1 MRISYNWLQEFVTFD
16 QTPDELAALLTAI
29 GLEATV
35 DVKDYDFTGVVV
47 GKVLSVA
54 PIAGSDHLSLCQVDL
69 GGEVVPVVC
78 GAPNVKAGIFAPIA
92 KVGARLPG
100 GHKITKTKIRG
111 QVSQGMICAADEL
124 GLADDHTGIIV
135 IEGQAQPGQDFKDY
149 LKSTVDAVLDLD
161 LTPNRGDCFSHL
173 GVARDLAAKLG
184 RPLRL
189 PKIKLSEEG
198 PPVEQLARVNVSAP
212 EGCHRYAAR
221 VIQGVKIGPSPDWMA
236 QRLISVGLRPIN
248 NVVDASN
255 YVLMELGHP
264 LHIFDYDR
272 LADHRID
279 VYFAKAGQKFATLD
293 GEQRALTTQHL
304 LIADGAGPVALA
316 GIIGGRE
323 SEVTDATVN
332 VLIESAYFDPAVI
345 RRGSKSLDLS
355 TEASRRFERDTD
367 VDGLIMALDRVAML
381 ICELAGGALARGRI
395 DVYPQKH
402 KPNRISLSVKFTNRL
417 LGTSLTRPQMQKHL
431 QRLDIAVGSSSGDTL
446 ECTVPSSRPELTLPV
461 DLIEEIARMEGYD
474 NLPTVDGVEVSFKS
488 FSGDAHGYFTTVRHT
503 LVDWGFYEHR
513 GNTLTRGEHAG
524 LYHEAGGIELRN
536 PLSSELAFLRT
547 SLIPGLVQ
555 ATGFNLRRQQKMVQL
570 FEIGAVQHSD
580 SQAYNRTRETF
591 RLGLITTLGPGSGAT
606 HWKQPPPKDLYFLKG
621 ITARLCHA
629 LGLPEVEFAAT
640 TARNLDGA
648 LQITAAGEVLGIL
661 GTISREVQE
670 IFDLELPVAVAEIDL
685 EPLGRLRAPGAGLY
699 RDVIPYPVVARDLAI
714 EVNAGEAAG
723 RIVATIQ
730 KNGGK
735 YLRDVQIFD
744 VYSGRGIAMG
754 RKSVAFR
761 LHFQADDRT
770 LTDEAVDRQV
780 KRIAGALEQA
790 HQAHWRIS

>member
-1 MRISYNWLQEFVTFD
+1 MRISYNWLQEFVTID
-16 QTPDELAALLTAI
+16 QSPEELAALLTAI

-47 GKVLSVA
+47 GKVVEVT
-54 PIAGSDHLSLCQVDL
+54 PIAGSDHLTLCQVDQ
-69 GGEVVPVVC
+69 GDEVVPVVC
-78 GAPNVKAGIFAPIA
+78 GAPNVKPGILVPLA

-100 GHKITKTKIRG
+100 GHKIAKTKLRG

-124 GLADDHTGIIV
+124 GLSDDHSGIIV

-149 LKSTVDAVLDLD
+149 VKSTADAVLDLD

-184 RPLRL
+184 RRLRL
-189 PKIKLSEEG
+189 PNILLSEEG
-198 PPVEQLARVNVSAP
+198 PPVKQLARVDVTAP

-221 VIQGVKIGPSPDWMA
+221 VIQGVKIGPSPEWLA
-236 QRLISVGLRPIN
+236 QRLLAVGLRPIN

-279 VYFAKAGQKFATLD
+279 VYFAKAGQKFTTLD
-293 GEQRALTTQHL
+293 GEQRALSPQHL
-304 LIADGAGPVALA
+304 LIADGKGPVALA
-316 GIIGGRE
+316 GIMGGHE
-323 SEVTDATVN
+323 SEVTDATAN

-355 TEASRRFERDTD
+355 TEASKRFERDTD

-381 ICELAGGALARGRI
+381 ICELAGGTLARGRI
-395 DVYPQKH
+395 DAYPKKH
-402 KPNRISLSVKFTNRL
+402 GPVRIDLSVKFTNRL
-417 LGTSLTRPQMQKHL
+417 LGTRLKRQQMQKHL
-431 QRLDIAVGSSSGDTL
+431 GRLGIVVGPAGGDNL
-446 ECTVPSSRPELTLPV
+446 KCTMPPCRPELTLPV

-474 NLPTVDGVEVSFKS
+474 NLPAVAGVEVSFDS
-488 FSGDAHGYFTTVRHT
+488 FSGDAHEYFTTVRHT

-513 GNTLTRGEHAG
+513 GNTLTRRDHAG
-524 LYHEAGGIELRN
+524 LYHKAGGIELRN

-555 ATGFNLRRQQKMVQL
+555 AASFNLRRQQKTVQL

-580 SQAYNRTRETF
+580 PQAYNRTREIF
-591 RLGLITTLGPGSGAT
+591 RLGLLTTLGPSSAAT
-606 HWKQPPPKDLYFLKG
+606 HWKHPPPKDLYFLKG
-621 ITARLCHA
+621 ITARLCDS
-629 LGLPEVEFAAT
+629 LGVPEVDFAPIT
-640 TARNLDGA
+640 TRNLESA
-648 LQITAAGEVLGIL
+648 LQVTAGGEVLGTI
-661 GTISREVQE
+661 GTISREVGE
-670 IFDLELPVAVAEIDL
+670 LFDLELPMAVAELDL
-685 EPLGRLRAPGAGLY
+685 EPLGRLQRPGTGLY
-699 RDVIPYPVVARDLAI
+699 RAVIPFPVVERDVAL
-714 EVNAGEAAG
+714 EVSTSEAAG
-723 RIVATIQ
+723 QLVATIR

-735 YLRDVQIFD
+735 YLRDVRVFD
-744 VYSGRGIAMG
+744 VYSGRGIEAG

-761 LHFQADDRT
+761 LHFQAVDRT

-780 KRIAGALEQA
+780 KRIASALEQK
-790 HQAHWRIS
+790 HQAHWRSA